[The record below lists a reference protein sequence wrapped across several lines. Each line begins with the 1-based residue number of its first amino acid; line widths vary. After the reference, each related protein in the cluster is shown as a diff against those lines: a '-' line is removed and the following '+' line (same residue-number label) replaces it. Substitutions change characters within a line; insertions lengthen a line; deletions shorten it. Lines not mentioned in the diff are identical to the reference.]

1 MDSTGLKWSAPEAR
15 NLYKKVKHGRG
26 FMGED
31 SGSTAHT
38 AARTMLDTF
47 ASVGATGFDVTLT
60 NRAGDKERFQRGVGL
75 ADLARTLPHMLDEAT
90 AKERNVIVRPHGPGV
105 TFIQLDDLAAD
116 QLPRLAPAVFLAL
129 ETSPGNF
136 QAWLA
141 LNGKED
147 KEFARRLRKGTGADA
162 TASGATRVAGSLNFK
177 DKYAPEFPRVAI
189 REARAGHMTN
199 AADLERLGL
208 VAAPEVFTPLP
219 EAPARSASNRKWPS
233 YAICLDGAPFNSE
246 ENGPDRSRADF
257 VWCMTAI
264 TWGFGVD
271 AAAEQLMEQS
281 SKARANGRDYAK
293 LTARNAG
300 LAVERRRQR
309 PRMQRTAEHG
319 RR

>member
-1 MDSTGLKWSAPEAR
+1 MGDDSA
-15 NLYKKVKHGRG
+15 
-26 FMGED
+26 
-31 SGSTAHT
+31 STTH
-38 AARTMLDTF
+38 AAAQAMLDTF

-60 NRAGDKERFQRGVGL
+60 NRSGDKERFQRDIGL
-75 ADLARTLPHMLDEAT
+75 ADLTRTLPHMLDAAAAREH
-90 AKERNVIVRPHGPGV
+90 NVIVRPHGSGE

-116 QLPRLAPAVFLAL
+116 KLPRLAPAVFLAL

-141 LNGKED
+141 LKGKED
-147 KEFARRLRKGTGADA
+147 KEFARRVRKGTGADA

-177 DKYAPEFPRVAI
+177 DKYAPNFPRVAI
-189 REARAGHMTN
+189 REARAGYVTS
-199 AADLERLGL
+199 AGELERLGL
-208 VAAPEVFTPLP
+208 VAAPDVFAPLP
-219 EAPARSASNRKWPS
+219 EAPARSAGNRRWPS

-271 AAAEQLMEQS
+271 ETVEQLMEQS
-281 SKARANGRDYAK
+281 TKARANGRDYAK
-293 LTARNAG
+293 LTARNAA
-300 LAVERRRQR
+300 LAVERRRQA
-309 PRMQRTAEHG
+309 PRRQLTAEHG